1 MPGEKMAT
9 VSRTVE
15 IIFGGID
22 RTGGALSSVGRG
34 LSDLEGKVGS
44 ITGPLASVTD
54 SIIKLDLALA
64 AAGLAVTG
72 YAVKIADDF
81 DTAFGEIATLIG
93 QPADNL
99 RDFQAQILDY
109 SEKSTASLE
118 SITSATYGAISAGV
132 DYKDSL
138 ELLTAAEQLSIA
150 GRADLGSTTTAL
162 VSTLNAFGAS
172 ADQAGDFADTFFTA
186 VQLGQTT
193 IPELSSTIGRLAPI
207 ASAAGLSFKEMA
219 AAIATITAETGTST
233 PEAITG
239 IRAAITAMLKP
250 TAEATKLANSLGLE
264 FNAAALE
271 SKGFAGVMEEVA
283 EATGGNTETIAKLFG
298 SVEALAPVLALTGNA
313 SEKFAENLVKFEE
326 NAGAAKTASQ
336 ELVDTLGL
344 LSQTLRNNLNS
355 ALIGVGG
362 KLTDE
367 TKGIVKSL
375 TGIFNSLGNEIRLDD
390 GVFAPILNGLEG
402 LAQDIDNKLQT
413 IAANFPEALSGLD
426 FTDLLAAFG
435 DLGDEL
441 GGAFGNLFGDVD
453 LDSVEGL
460 EQVLQKVV
468 DAFTALVNVSSGI
481 IDGLKPLFEI
491 IGEGIEQ
498 FDSLDEATKKNVGQL
513 LGLSK
518 TIDTLLPAVGALGDG
533 LGSVGTGLTALAG
546 AQGFKALIGNLG
558 AVRTLAV
565 GAGKG
570 GLVGLALAGGY
581 GVGTLINDFIIG
593 PIQDAF
599 GGTIGGWLYEQF
611 NADELAKIEA
621 EFAPLTGEVKKLA
634 DETEDLRGISQRYD
648 EMNKALGDTMGYT
661 TEITKDQIAEFN
673 KYGAQLVENSKKTK
687 DVAESQRDIT
697 DAVGE
702 LSRNVQ
708 ASGGALGEVADSTK
722 ELAENNKSLALG
734 YDDATGKVNSWSG
747 TIIKSNKSLD
757 DAAEKTRK
765 VIEETDEYKLKLLEL
780 ASDERIASIE
790 AKVSLDIAEVEAGA
804 DKVAAIFKGLS
815 DNFANTG
822 DLIGSLFGGIDD
834 ASRTTQLDIASQIRK
849 ENELRKQAA
858 NDASALTKAQI
869 SEIRERTRAISR
881 GDALIKVDGAG
892 LQPHLEAFMFE
903 ILREIQVRVNADGEE
918 MLLGLSS

>member
-1 MPGEKMAT
+1 
-9 VSRTVE
+9 
-15 IIFGGID
+15 
-22 RTGGALSSVGRG
+22 
-34 LSDLEGKVGS
+34 
-44 ITGPLASVTD
+44 
-54 SIIKLDLALA
+54 
-64 AAGLAVTG
+64 
-72 YAVKIADDF
+72 
-81 DTAFGEIATLIG
+81 
-93 QPADNL
+93 
-99 RDFQAQILDY
+99 
-109 SEKSTASLE
+109 
-118 SITSATYGAISAGV
+118 
-132 DYKDSL
+132 
-138 ELLTAAEQLSIA
+138 
-150 GRADLGSTTTAL
+150 
-162 VSTLNAFGAS
+162 
-172 ADQAGDFADTFFTA
+172 
-186 VQLGQTT
+186 
-193 IPELSSTIGRLAPI
+193 
-207 ASAAGLSFKEMA
+207 
-219 AAIATITAETGTST
+219 
-233 PEAITG
+233 
-239 IRAAITAMLKP
+239 
-250 TAEATKLANSLGLE
+250 
-264 FNAAALE
+264 
-271 SKGFAGVMEEVA
+271 
-283 EATGGNTETIAKLFG
+283 
-298 SVEALAPVLALTGNA
+298 VEALAPVLALTGNA
-313 SEKFAENLVKFEE
+313 SEKFAENLGKFGD
-326 NAGAAKTASQ
+326 NAGSAEKASK
-336 ELVDTLGL
+336 ELTDTLGL

-355 ALIGVGG
+355 ALIGVGDN
-362 KLTDE
+362 LTDE
-367 TKGIVKSL
+367 TRSIVTSL
-375 TGIFNSLGNEIRLDD
+375 TGIFNSLGTEIRLDD

-790 AKVSLDIAEVEAGA
+790 AKVSLNIAEIEAQSKAAVAIIESIGTTVE
-804 DKVAAIFKGLS
+804 S
-815 DNFANTG
+815 TG
-822 DLIGSLFGGIDD
+822 SVIGGLFG
-834 ASRTTQLDIASQIRK
+834 QLDEGSKLDQIGVASQIRK
-849 ENELRKQAA
+849 ENERRQE
-858 NDASALTKAQI
+858 ALDLQKRITQAQI
-869 SEIRERTRAISR
+869 EFIQKKTEAISK
-881 GDALIKVDGAG
+881 GDALIKVEANN
-892 LQPHLEAFMFE
+892 LAPPLEMIFNE
-903 ILREIQVRVNADGEE
+903 ILQRTQVRASEE
-918 MLLGLSS
+918 GLDLLVGL